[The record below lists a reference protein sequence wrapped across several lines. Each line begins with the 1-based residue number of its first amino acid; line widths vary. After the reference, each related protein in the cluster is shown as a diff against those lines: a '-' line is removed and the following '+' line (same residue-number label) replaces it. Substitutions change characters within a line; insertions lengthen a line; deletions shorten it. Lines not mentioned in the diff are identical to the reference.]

1 MAVNS
6 PSDICNLAVSQL
18 GNYPTVSSID
28 TPTNDIER
36 ACAVWYDLCRQFVLK
51 LMKPNFALAR
61 FNVAQLSEVPAFG
74 YAYFYEY
81 PNQALEVLG
90 VGNVQCKTNNYS
102 IETTPSKVKAIAHDT
117 DYSAT
122 GMPIRVVIDITNI
135 PSWSP
140 EAKMMLAQYVAAYTC
155 LQITQDINKAKLLK
169 AALPSQMSE
178 ASALNAQ
185 ENVPIRISNSRFN
198 AARRV
203 GFPALPDK
211 K

>member
-6 PSDICNLAVSQL
+6 PSDVCNLAVSQL
-18 GNYPTVSSID
+18 GNYATVSSIE

-36 ACAVWYDLCRQFVLK
+36 ACSQWYDICRQFVLK
-51 LMKPNFALAR
+51 LMKPNFALTR
-61 FNVAQLSEVPAFG
+61 LIVGQLSEVPAFG
-74 YAYFYEY
+74 YSYFYEY
-81 PNQALEVLG
+81 PNSALEVLG
-90 VGNVQCKTNNYS
+90 VGNVIDKTNNYS
-102 IETTPSKVKAIAHDT
+102 IETTPLKVKAIAHDT

-122 GMPIRVVIDITNI
+122 GMPIRVVIDIQDI

-140 EAKMMLAQYVAAYTC
+140 EAKLVLAQYVAAYTC
-155 LQITQDINKAKLLK
+155 LQITQDANKAKLLK
-169 AALPSQMSE
+169 ENLPAQMSE

-185 ENVPIRISNSRFN
+185 ENIPIRISNSRFM

-203 GFPALPDK
+203 GFPSLPDK